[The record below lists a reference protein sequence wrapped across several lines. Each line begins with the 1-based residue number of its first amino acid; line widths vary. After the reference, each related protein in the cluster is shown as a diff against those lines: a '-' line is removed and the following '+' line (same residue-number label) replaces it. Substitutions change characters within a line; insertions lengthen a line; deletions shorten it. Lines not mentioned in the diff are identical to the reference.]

1 MLGGNAVPLSV
12 IPAFLLYCFIT
23 AITPGPANL
32 CSLSA
37 AMHYG
42 TAAALRQWRGLITG
56 FFIDSMAAVLL
67 NRLLG
72 SMLGSYVRYLTWV
85 GAAYILWMAWNML
98 RNAGADPEQETRQP
112 SFLTGLFV
120 NLTNGKVIL
129 YCITTLSA
137 FVLPYTDSWAWLFG
151 VGVFLVLTG
160 PACNLVWIFAGAKLK
175 ALFAAHQKTAD
186 VVMAIALALC
196 AVNLVI

>member
-1 MLGGNAVPLSV
+1 MPLSV
-12 IPAFLLYCFIT
+12 LPSFLIYCFIT

-37 AMHYG
+37 ALHYG
-42 TAAALRQWRGLITG
+42 KAAALRQWRGLITG

-72 SMLGSYVRYLTWV
+72 SVLGDYVRYLSWV
-85 GAAYILWMAWNML
+85 GAAYILWMAWSMF
-98 RNAGADPEQETRQP
+98 RAAGADPEQERRQP

-151 VGVFLVLTG
+151 VGVFLVFTG
-160 PACNLVWIFAGAKLK
+160 PACNLVWIFAGTKLK
-175 ALFAAHQKTAD
+175 ALFSGHQKTVD
-186 VVMAIALALC
+186 IVMAIALALC
-196 AVNLVI
+196 AVNLIL

>member
-1 MLGGNAVPLSV
+1 MPISV
-12 IPAFLLYCFIT
+12 IPSFLIYCFIN

-37 AMHYG
+37 SMHYG
-42 TAAALRQWRGLITG
+42 TAAALRQLRGLMTG

-72 SMLGSYVRYLTWV
+72 SVLGDYVRYLSWA
-85 GAAYILWMAWNML
+85 GAAYILWLAWNML
-98 RNAGADPEQETRQP
+98 RSAGGDPAQETRQP
-112 SFLTGLFV
+112 SFRTGLLV

-129 YCITTLSA
+129 YCITTLSM

-151 VGVFLVLTG
+151 VGIFLVFTG

-175 ALFAAHQKTAD
+175 ALFARHQKIAD
-186 VVMAIALALC
+186 IIMAIALALC
-196 AVNLVI
+196 AVSLIV

>member
-1 MLGGNAVPLSV
+1 MPLSV
-12 IPAFLLYCFIT
+12 VPSFLLYCFIT

-37 AMHYG
+37 SMQYGVPAAM
-42 TAAALRQWRGLITG
+42 RQWRGLITG

-72 SMLGSYVRYLTWV
+72 SLLGEYVRYLSWV
-85 GAAYILWMAWNML
+85 GAAYILWLAWRML
-98 RNAGADPEQETRQP
+98 RAAGADPDEETRQP
-112 SFLTGLFV
+112 SFRTGLLI

-129 YCITTLSA
+129 YCITTLSM
-137 FVLPYTDSWAWLFG
+137 FVLPYTDSWAWLLG
-151 VGVFLVLTG
+151 VGVFLVFTG

-175 ALFAAHQKTAD
+175 ALFASHQKTAD
-186 VVMAIALALC
+186 IVMAIALALC
-196 AVNLVI
+196 AVNLVVPIW

>member
-1 MLGGNAVPLSV
+1 MPLSV
-12 IPAFLLYCFIT
+12 IPSFLLYCFIT

-37 AMHYG
+37 SLRYG
-42 TAAALRQWRGLITG
+42 TAAALRQWRGLVSG

-72 SMLGSYVRYLTWV
+72 SVLGEYVRYLSWA
-85 GAAYILWMAWNML
+85 GAAYILWLAWNML
-98 RNAGADPEQETRQP
+98 RSAGADPAEDTRQP
-112 SFLTGLFV
+112 SFLTGLIV

-129 YCITTLSA
+129 YCITTLSM
-137 FVLPYTDSWAWLFG
+137 FVLPYTHAWAWLFG
-151 VGVFLVLTG
+151 VGVFLVFTG

-175 ALFAAHQKTAD
+175 TLFSRHRKTAD
-186 VVMAIALALC
+186 IIMAIALALC
-196 AVNLVI
+196 AVNLVVPIW